1 MSVVLAL
8 IATVV
13 VVMKKGRE
21 EPLAASIGYPMYVLQ
36 TIGFAFAAGFI
47 ASRGSSAEKV
57 LVVEIATMLI
67 AVICVFAG
75 NAILKSLKADTATKK
90 LGPTFLVLS
99 MVLATVLICAKVF
112 NLGGTSNV
120 VIMAVLLV
128 LAVAFF
134 IVDTKLIIEG
144 KYSPMTK
151 DDYIFASMKLY
162 ADFILVFGL
171 LMELC

>member
-1 MSVVLAL
+1 
-8 IATVV
+8 
-13 VVMKKGRE
+13 
-21 EPLAASIGYPMYVLQ
+21 MYLLQ
-36 TIGFAFAAGFI
+36 TIGFSFVAGYI
-47 ASRGSSAEKV
+47 SSRGSSAEKV
-57 LVVEIATMLI
+57 LVAEIATMLI

-75 NAILKSLKADTATKK
+75 GRILASMKADKATKK

-112 NLGGTSNV
+112 NLGGTRNV
-120 VIMAVLLV
+120 AVMAVCLV

-134 IVDTKLIIEG
+134 IIDTKLIIDG

-162 ADFILVFGL
+162 ADFILVFTII
-171 LMELC
+171 MELC

>member
-1 MSVVLAL
+1 
-8 IATVV
+8 
-13 VVMKKGRE
+13 
-21 EPLAASIGYPMYVLQ
+21 MYLLQ
-36 TIGFAFAAGFI
+36 TIGFSFVAGYI
-47 ASRGSSAEKV
+47 SSRGSSAEKV
-57 LVVEIATMLI
+57 LVAEIATMLI

-75 NAILKSLKADTATKK
+75 GRILASMKADKATKK

-112 NLGGTSNV
+112 NLGGTRNV
-120 VIMAVLLV
+120 AVMAVCLV

-134 IVDTKLIIEG
+134 IVDTKLIIDG

-162 ADFILVFGL
+162 ADFILVFTII
-171 LMELC
+171 MELC